1 MILRSIGIKVES
13 SDRIIFITYASD
25 RTDRAIEE
33 PACLAGKAPQ
43 LLKPRFRVRGTR
55 DGTVRRLTRPAHN
68 PLTTSVVDRDVK

>member
-25 RTDRAIEE
+25 RTDRAIGE

-43 LLKPRFRVRGTR
+43 LISAKTEVPGSWH
-55 DGTVRRLTRPAHN
+55 A
-68 PLTTSVVDRDVK
+68 